1 MRAPL
6 TFPTGGVVEH
16 LLAAGL
22 AALLGFVLRGHW
34 PVGPHP

>member
-1 MRAPL
+1 VRAPL